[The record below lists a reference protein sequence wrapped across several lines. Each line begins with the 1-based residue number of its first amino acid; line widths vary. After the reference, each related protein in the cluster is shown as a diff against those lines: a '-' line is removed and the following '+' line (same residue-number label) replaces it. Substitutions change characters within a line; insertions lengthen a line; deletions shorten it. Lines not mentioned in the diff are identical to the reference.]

1 MTEPI
6 RIANCSGYFGDRA
19 SAAREMVEGGPID
32 VLTGDWLAELTMLIL
47 SRIRAKKPGGGY
59 AGTFVAQ
66 MEEVMGTCLD
76 RGIKV
81 VTNAGGLDPDGC
93 ADAVAEVADRLGLA
107 PRIAW
112 VGGDDLMGRVDELV
126 TADALGPFDGDES
139 FNPSGMLTAN
149 AYLGCW
155 GIVDALSRG
164 ADIVI
169 TGRTTDAAVV
179 CGPAAWHHG
188 WGRNDLDQLAGAV
201 AAGHVIECSG
211 QATGGNYSFFTEI
224 PGWDEVG
231 GRARFGYPWAEIA
244 ADGSAVIGKHAST
257 GGAVTVGTVTSQI
270 LYEIGSPAYPGPDV
284 TARFDAL
291 ELDQVGPDRV
301 RISGTL
307 GEPPPTTLKVATN
320 RMGGFRNSVTLGLV
334 GLDIEA
340 KAQLCEA
347 VFWDA
352 YPYRRDE
359 LDEVQITLSRTD
371 HENPVSNDAATAR
384 WTITV
389 KDADSAKV
397 GRPFSNAI
405 FQTALASIPGMHGL
419 SGGPKAADPFGVYQP
434 AAVSRDLVPQYVHLD
449 GAETVMVDSSAP
461 GGAAVELDE
470 PSTEPVPDGPSDDAP
485 LGSILGARS
494 GDKGGNANLGVFAR
508 TDAAFAW
515 LDSYLTVERLR
526 ELLPETAELAIDRHR
541 LPRIRSLNFV
551 VHELLGDGVA
561 ASTRS
566 DAQAKSL
573 GEWLRARVVPI
584 PRELLADSPT
594 PPGENG

>member
-1 MTEPI
+1 MTSSPATDPI

-47 SRIRAKKPGGGY
+47 SRIRARKPGGGY

-93 ADAVAEVADRLGLA
+93 AEAVAEVADRLGLS

-112 VGGDDLMGRVDELV
+112 VGGDDLTGRMDELV
-126 TADALGPFDGDES
+126 AAGAIGPFGDEP
-139 FNPSGMLTAN
+139 FDPDGMLTAN

-155 GIVDALSRG
+155 GIVNALERG

-188 WGRNDLDQLAGAV
+188 WGRTDLDQLAGAV

-224 PGWDEVG
+224 DGWDEVG

-244 ADGSAVIGKHAST
+244 HDGSSVIGKHDGT
-257 GGAVTVGTVTSQI
+257 GGAVTVGTVTSQM
-270 LYEIGSPAYPGPDV
+270 LYEIGNPAYPGPDV

-291 ELDQVGPDRV
+291 TLEQLAPDRV
-301 RISGTL
+301 RMSGTV
-307 GEPPPTTLKVATN
+307 GQPPPATLKVATN
-320 RMGGFRNSVTLGLV
+320 RMGGHRNSVTLGLV

-352 YPYRRDE
+352 FPYTADE
-359 LDEVQITLSRTD
+359 LDDVSITLSRTD
-371 HENPVSNDAATAR
+371 HEDPTSNDAATAR

-389 KDADSAKV
+389 KDADPAKV

-419 SGGPKAADPFGVYQP
+419 SGGPKPADPFGVYQP
-434 AAVSRDLVPQYVHLD
+434 ATVSRDLVPQYVHLLGED
-449 GAETVMVDSSAP
+449 VVMVDSTAP
-461 GGAAVELDE
+461 TGPPVSLELT
-470 PSTEPVPDGPSDDAP
+470 PPTSTTFGETRPTP
-485 LGSILGARS
+485 LGSVIGARS
-494 GDKGGNANLGVFAR
+494 GDKGGDANLGLFAR
-508 TDAAFAW
+508 SDAAWLW
-515 LDSYLTVERLR
+515 LDQHLTIERLQ
-526 ELLPETAELAIDRHR
+526 ELLPETAALSVERHR
-541 LPRIRSLNFV
+541 LPRLRSLNFV
-551 VHELLGDGVA
+551 VRGLLGAGVA
-561 ASTRS
+561 ASTRQ

-573 GEWLRARVVPI
+573 GEWVRARIVDI
-584 PRELLADSPT
+584 PVSLLD
-594 PPGENG
+594 